1 MSNSHYT
8 DRLSNESASAINT
21 VGALRIV
28 CKQTAYFRHFQR
40 KCIQLIWSAPFFVRL
55 AQYIPNYL
63 VKETRNKYKNRW
75 EFFFVFFLYQ
85 YVILYLKNVALV
97 NLH

>member
-28 CKQTAYFRHFQR
+28 CKQTFSAQMYPVNLVCTLLCKTSTVHSELSCKRNEKQ
-40 KCIQLIWSAPFFVRL
+40 IQE
-55 AQYIPNYL
+55 QMG
-63 VKETRNKYKNRW
+63 
-75 EFFFVFFLYQ
+75 VFFRFFSISVCHFISKKCGSSEFTL
-85 YVILYLKNVALV
+85 NC
-97 NLH
+97 